1 MPELP
6 LCTFVSFL
14 VMAFSVSSTTKDT
27 KVHKGK
33 LSQGEMNMDDRRI
46 ARISTQELERRW
58 KLVRDH
64 MKDRGLGALIVQTE
78 RDFTG
83 GYVKWFTDV
92 PAYYPRTVVFHAS
105 ELMTVVE
112 HGAAGRRRSLAGND
126 ADNPGVGDVITT
138 SAFPS
143 VHYTQTYDAEV
154 VSEVLSRRGYR
165 KIGLVGAVG
174 MRHGFVA
181 YLERAQSGKADI
193 SDETEFVDRVK
204 AVKSDEEI
212 ALIRKAAAM
221 QDAVFAKVLSH
232 IKPGMRDL
240 EVAALAQYEGQL
252 LGSEQGIFLG
262 MSAKLG
268 QPAFFAQRHFQGR
281 TLRPGDHMSLLIENN
296 GGGGFYA
303 EISRTIVLGKAS
315 QELIDGFEI
324 VREAQAQTLRR
335 FKPGASCKE
344 ISLAHDEFMRQNGMP
359 AESRVYSHSQGYDL
373 IERPL
378 IRRDETMN
386 LEKGMNMSVHPSYAT
401 SSMYAHI
408 CDNYLVEE
416 NGVSECLHKTPKKI
430 FEL

>member
-1 MPELP
+1 VISEPQSIQATRMRE
-6 LCTFVSFL
+6 T
-14 VMAFSVSSTTKDT
+14 DI
-27 KVHKGK
+27 
-33 LSQGEMNMDDRRI
+33 DDRRI
-46 ARISTQELERRW
+46 VRISTQELERRW

-64 MKDRGLGALIVQTE
+64 MNERGLDALITQTE

-83 GYVKWFTDV
+83 GYVKWFTDI
-92 PAYYPRTVVFHAS
+92 PAYYPRTVIFHAS
-105 ELMTVVE
+105 DLMTVVE
-112 HGAAGRRRSLAGND
+112 HGPAGRRRSLDGND
-126 ADNPGVGDVITT
+126 GENPGVAEIITT

-143 VHYTQTYDAEV
+143 VNYTRAYDAEV
-154 VSEVLSRRGYR
+154 VSDVLSRRGYR
-165 KIGLVGAVG
+165 KIGLVGGSG

-181 YLERAQSGKADI
+181 HLEHTQSGAEI
-193 SDETEFVDRVK
+193 SDETEFIDHAK

-212 ALIRKAAAM
+212 SLIRKAAEM
-221 QDAVFAKVLSH
+221 QDAVFGKVMSR
-232 IKPGMRDL
+232 IKPGMRDF

-296 GGGGFYA
+296 GAGGFYT

-324 VREAQAQTLRR
+324 VKQAQAHTLAK
-335 FKPGASCKE
+335 FKPGASCQE
-344 ISLAHDEFMRQNGMP
+344 ISLAHDQFMKQKGVP
-359 AESRVYSHSQGYDL
+359 PESRVYSHSQGYDL

-378 IRRDETMN
+378 IRADETMN
-386 LEKGMNMSVHPSYAT
+386 LEGGMNMSVHPAYAT
-401 SSMYAHI
+401 SSMFAHI

-416 NGVSECLHKTPKKI
+416 NGVSECLHKTPKQI